1 MGIIY
6 FNDCLLVNDK
16 QGGITMIEKIT
27 NQNQIAR
34 HKLAE
39 KINELV
45 DVVNALVYEHDK
57 DSDWYDGIATKEQP
71 DPYAE
76 QRKWIGK
83 ICKFWDNLDTNYSL
97 AILVKIIEKE
107 PMPFEDYRGNQ
118 WYHCEPVKP
127 DDDIIYKGE

>member
-1 MGIIY
+1 
-6 FNDCLLVNDK
+6 
-16 QGGITMIEKIT
+16 MIEKIT

-39 KINELV
+39 KINELI
-45 DVVNALVYEHDK
+45 DAVNILQAQVAILEEHAHPTAK
-57 DSDWYDGIATKEQP
+57 TEPA

-83 ICKFWDNLDTNYSL
+83 VCRFFDSDKDDARIGVLS
-97 AILVKIIEKE
+97 AIQNGMYFIKHTSTAY
-107 PMPFEDYRGNQ
+107 DY
-118 WYHCEPVKP
+118 CEPIKP